1 VSALA
6 GLVAF
11 AALALAAPPQ
21 NPGPGGPRGEG
32 RPGEEAAKIVDAY
45 IVSNLQESLALTDEQ
60 FTKLLPLVK
69 RLLVERR
76 EYVQGRGRN
85 VRELRKLLHSGT
97 ATETQVTDQLR
108 EVKRV
113 EIEGPEKIRK
123 TSETIDAALTPL
135 QQAKFRVLEADVE
148 RRIREI
154 LGQVRRQGRAGP
166 RPGSPAAPDEP

>member
-1 VSALA
+1 MSALVV
-6 GLVAF
+6 LVAG
-11 AALALAAPPQ
+11 LALAAPRQ
-21 NPGPGGPRGEG
+21 APGPGPRGEQ
-32 RPGEEAAKIVDAY
+32 RPAEEAAKMVDAY

-69 RLLVERR
+69 RVQVERR
-76 EYVQGRGRN
+76 EYAQGRGRN
-85 VRELRKLLHSGT
+85 MRELRRLLQSGT

-108 EVKRV
+108 EMKRR

-123 TSETIDAALTPL
+123 TAEAIDAALTPL

-166 RPGSPAAPDEP
+166 RPGPPAAPDEP

>member
-1 VSALA
+1 MSALA
-6 GLVAF
+6 ALV
-11 AALALAAPPQ
+11 AALALAAPRQ
-21 NPGPGGPRGEG
+21 APGPGPRGEH
-32 RPGEEAAKIVDAY
+32 RPAEEAAKMVDAY

-69 RLLVERR
+69 RLQVERR
-76 EYVQGRGRN
+76 EHVQGRGRSL
-85 VRELRKLLHSGT
+85 RELRRLLQSGT

-108 EVKRV
+108 EMKRA

-123 TSETIDAALTPL
+123 TAEAIDAALTPL